1 MHLFTSS
8 NNLLCWLQTA
18 TCFSTNDVQACEFF
32 NPMKKHG
39 WAPKLSFRF
48 YNIPLNNA
56 SKIYTVL
63 QERKHQQDENETDQ
77 YWRCSIEDVIEELT
91 HSLLQTGDNVHNKGY
106 IIHLRGGIYGTSGIE
121 MVVLNEIWYG

>member
-1 MHLFTSS
+1 MGLLREATNHTLFIIFSSLLKNYIQKYMHLFTSS
-8 NNLLCWLQTA
+8 NNLLRWLQTA
-18 TCFSTNDVQACEFF
+18 TCFSANDVQACEFF

-63 QERKHQQDENETDQ
+63 HERKHQQDENETDQ
-77 YWRCSIEDVIEELT
+77 YWRCSL
-91 HSLLQTGDNVHNKGY
+91 
-106 IIHLRGGIYGTSGIE
+106 
-121 MVVLNEIWYG
+121 